1 MTYSSIGYT
10 EDKLR
15 VRPVAIE
22 NFLRVYAFFVQGRLD
37 ESASNDDFK
46 TDLGK
51 DTHKNKVFFLVV
63 RPLRSGY
70 PPPPELSGS

>member
-51 DTHKNKVFFLVV
+51 THIKTKCFVSG
-63 RPLRSGY
+63 RTTKLRV
-70 PPPPELSGS
+70 PPPRA